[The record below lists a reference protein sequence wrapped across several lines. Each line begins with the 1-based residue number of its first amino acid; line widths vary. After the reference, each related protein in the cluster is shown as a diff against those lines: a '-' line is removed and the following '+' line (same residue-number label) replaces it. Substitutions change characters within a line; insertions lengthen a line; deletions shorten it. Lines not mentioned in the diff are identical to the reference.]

1 MWEQGRDALRDGRL
15 MEAEYAFRAVLEQQP
30 DNWKAMRD
38 LAVVLR
44 RLGQKEEARRLEAR
58 AATLAPPSEKPVR
71 RSWLQRLGL
80 AEFLLAVLNPASL
93 GIMLFASMLLPVIPW
108 IAAAYYRIW
117 PNRSK
122 TLGIGIIGWIFVKVR
137 RGMTGPFFL
146 GLTAGALWL
155 AILGPYALT
164 DTDLGLGLFTG
175 FIAVFTALCALRIVT
190 ALGLRLRSL
199 LQGS

>member
-1 MWEQGRDALRDGRL
+1 MRDGRW
-15 MEAEYAFRAVLEQQP
+15 MEAEYAFRAVLQQQS
-30 DNWKAMRD
+30 DNWMAMRD

-71 RSWLQRLGL
+71 RSWVQRLGF
-80 AEFLLAVLNPASL
+80 AGFLLALLNPVSL
-93 GIMLFASMLLPVIPW
+93 GIVLLASMLLPLIPW
-108 IAAAYYRIW
+108 IAVAYYRIW

-122 TLGIGIIGWIFVKVR
+122 TIGIGIIGWIFLNVR
-137 RGMTGPFFL
+137 RGTTGPFLL

-164 DTDLGLGLFTG
+164 DTDSGLRLFTG
-175 FIAVFTALCALRIVT
+175 FIALFTALCALRIAT
-190 ALGLRLRSL
+190 AIGRRLRSRI
-199 LQGS
+199 QGT

>member
-1 MWEQGRDALRDGRL
+1 LRNGRW
-15 MEAEYAFRAVLEQQP
+15 MEAEYGFRAVLQQQP
-30 DNWKAMRD
+30 DNWLAMRE

-58 AATLAPPSEKPVR
+58 AASLAPPDEKTVSG
-71 RSWLQRLGL
+71 SWLQRLGL

-93 GIMLFASMLLPVIPW
+93 GIMLFASMLLPLVPW
-108 IAAAYYRIW
+108 IAVAYYRIW

-122 TLGIGIIGWIFVKVR
+122 TLGIGIIGWMFLKVR
-137 RGMTGPFFL
+137 LGTTGPFLL

-164 DTDLGLGLFTG
+164 DTDSGLRIFTG
-175 FIAVFTALCALRIVT
+175 FIALFTALCALRIVT
-190 ALGLRLRSL
+190 ALGLRLRFL
-199 LQGS
+199 LERS